1 MLNNKDS
8 FIVRKKYWNQI
19 QKLTANQKAEFI
31 ECMFSYQN
39 EWSYESEDG
48 AVCMLL
54 DIMIDEW
61 KNDDDRY
68 SEICE
73 KNRENWKLWG
83 AKEWN
88 QNARKNWWKQP
99 KQPNATENN
108 QTPPKQ
114 ADNDSDSDYSKEK
127 EIDKSISK
135 KKESEKISPSQL
147 VKAYE
152 SNELLV
158 KMIWDSEVVKL
169 RAEYKQRKKNR
180 AYKTIKWFIQWLLE
194 CVNTV
199 RFWQP
204 RWDTAKRFEYAINQ
218 AEEHERK
225 SLVWNEITENK
236 YQNYKKT
243 LALTQRQNE

>member
-1 MLNNKDS
+1 MSNEDLGILFRKILQHENRIEEIEATPELKYVWLKIQKELDENYEKYERICEQNRNK
-8 FIVRKKYWNQI
+8 RKWSKWNQYTTWDN
-19 QKLTANQKAEFI
+19 KRN
-31 ECMFSYQN
+31 N
-39 EWSYESEDG
+39 NSELNKTRLEQQLSTDNNSQQQS
-48 AVCMLL
+48 L
-54 DIMIDEW
+54 DYD
-61 KNDDDRY
+61 
-68 SEICE
+68 SSS
-73 KNRENWKLWG
+73 
-83 AKEWN
+83 KEEE
-88 QNARKNWWKQP
+88 RKN
-99 KQPNATENN
+99 
-108 QTPPKQ
+108 
-114 ADNDSDSDYSKEK
+114 
-127 EIDKSISK
+127 I
-135 KKESEKISPSQL
+135 KKEREEKLSPTQL

-158 KMIWDSEVVKL
+158 KMIWDSDTVKL

-199 RFWQP
+199 RFWEP